1 MLLVNME
8 NKQTAVDILFQE
20 IKESKSFLPDNL
32 FAYLENVYNKAKSLD
47 ENELYSAIE
56 AAIIRWNLDGTK
68 TAGELTREIMLILK
82 QQDNEQ

>member
-1 MLLVNME
+1 MS
-8 NKQTAVDILFQE
+8 NKKTAVDILFQE

-32 FAYLENVYNKAKSLD
+32 FEYLEDVYNKAKALD

-68 TAGELTREIMLILK
+68 TAGELTREIISIIK
-82 QQDNEQ
+82 QKDK